1 VSTLSQPVNTLS
13 HGLSWID
20 LGFLG
25 RSNVIAAA
33 LVQSPAGVAI
43 VDPGPTSCLSTL
55 ELGLQAQGV
64 RWKDVRHVLLTH
76 IHLDHAGATGTIVR
90 ERPHIKVL
98 VHERGAKH
106 MIDPARLIESA
117 TRLYGDQMDRF
128 WGEFAPV
135 PQANLVVLSG
145 GEHVEA
151 GGRVFDVA
159 YTPGHA
165 SHHVT
170 FFDSSSGVAFV
181 GDVAGVCAL
190 NGYVLPPT
198 PPPDID
204 IEAWHTSADRILAWS
219 PSTLFLTHFGPV
231 TRVRPHLAELLEHL
245 THIAGVVRE
254 SLAGPGTDE
263 EKSERFADWLRREL
277 RRDMTDAQVDA
288 YVVAAG
294 FKYLWFG
301 LARYWRK
308 RAGVS

>member
-1 VSTLSQPVNTLS
+1 MNTLS

-20 LGFLG
+20 LEFLG

-33 LVQSPAGVAI
+33 IVQGPGGVAI
-43 VDPGPTSCLSTL
+43 VDPGPTTCLGAL
-55 ELGLQAQGV
+55 EQGLQAHGL
-64 RWKDVRHVLLTH
+64 RWGDVRHLMLTH

-90 ERPHIKVL
+90 EHPHITVL

-106 MIDPARLIESA
+106 MIDPSRLLDSA
-117 TRLYGDQMDRF
+117 TRLYGDDMNRL
-128 WGEFAPV
+128 WGEFAAV
-135 PQANLVVLSG
+135 PQTNIVLVSG
-145 GEHVEA
+145 GERINA
-151 GGRVFDVA
+151 GGRTFDVA

-165 SHHVT
+165 SHHVSY
-170 FFDSSSGVAFV
+170 FDASSGVAFV

-190 NGYVLPPT
+190 GGYVLPPT

-204 IEAWHTSADRILAWS
+204 LDIWRTSVERLLEWS

-231 TRVRPHLAELLEHL
+231 TRVRPHLAELLDNL
-245 THIAGVVRE
+245 AMTAGAVRE
-254 SLAGPGTDE
+254 SLTGPGTDE
-263 EKSERFADWLRREL
+263 EKSERFAEWLRQEL
-277 RRDMTDAQVDA
+277 RRRMTDAEVDS

-308 RAGVS
+308 RLGG